1 MHTHRDLAQ
10 THSGTLHIITRR
22 LAPVIAKLQMPMTI
36 PPPDHR
42 DLAFMRC
49 LSPEG

>member
-1 MHTHRDLAQ
+1 MHTHWNLAQ
-10 THSGTLHIITRR
+10 IHNGTLHIITRR
-22 LAPVIAKLQMPMTI
+22 LGPVIAKLQMPMTI
-36 PPPDHR
+36 PPLDHR